1 MARLLLLGPE
11 RQRAAGLRTMLV
23 RDGHEVT
30 WLRSLENWAAH
41 EREFQPDLVVAA
53 VSQPDPVLAAATD
66 RPPGFPPPILFVQH
80 EADFLREPRDEKR
93 LVDRLASP
101 FMSDELLAR
110 VDALVTVR
118 QVVQCNT
125 LGAALPQRQG
135 WTKLRRILSSWL
147 RSRMPEQERPS
158 GPYLEVAARVAEWAD
173 RRDAFKPGHAAR
185 VTSFCGMIAEGL
197 GMEEQETTQLLRA
210 AMLHDIGKVA
220 LPVEVLH
227 QRRPLEEEQRRLIR
241 THPARGAALLRALDP
256 DESVARVVLYH
267 HERPDGSGY
276 YGKTGSGVP
285 RAAYALAVAESYD
298 AMTSSL
304 LGRTVESGRALD
316 MLQSRKGATYDTEC
330 VDALVDALGPRISS
344 IPLSRV

>member
-11 RQRAAGLRTMLV
+11 RQRAAELRTMLV
-23 RDGHEVT
+23 RDGHQVT
-30 WLRSLENWAAH
+30 WLRSLENWAAN
-41 EREFQPDLVVAA
+41 EQEFLPDLVVAA
-53 VSQPDPVLAAATD
+53 VSQTDPVLAAAE
-66 RPPGFPPPILFVQH
+66 RRSGFPPPLLFVQH
-80 EADFLREPRDEKR
+80 EADFLREPRDECR

-118 QVVQCNT
+118 KIVERNAYDDDV
-125 LGAALPQRQG
+125 PERQG
-135 WTKLRRILSSWL
+135 WTKLRRNLSSWL
-147 RSRMPEQERPS
+147 RSRLPEQERPG
-158 GPYLEVAARVAEWAD
+158 GPYLEVAARVAEWTD
-173 RRDAFKPGHAAR
+173 RRDAFQPGHASR
-185 VTSFCGMIAEGL
+185 VTSFCGMIADGL
-197 GMEEQETTQLLRA
+197 GMDEEETTKLLRA

-227 QRRPLEEEQRRLIR
+227 QRRPLEKEQRRLIR

-276 YGKTGSGVP
+276 YGKSGTRVP

-304 LGRTVESGRALD
+304 LGQTLESGRALD
-316 MLQSRKGATYDTEC
+316 TLERRRGVTYDAAC
-330 VDALVDALGPRISS
+330 VDALVDALKPRLGSF
-344 IPLSRV
+344 PQSRS

>member
-11 RQRAAGLRTMLV
+11 RQRAAALRTMLA
-23 RDGHEVT
+23 RDGHQVT

-41 EREFQPDLVVAA
+41 EREFLPDLVVAA
-53 VSQPDPVLAAATD
+53 VAHTDPVLAAAAD
-66 RPPGFPPPILFVQH
+66 RCSGFPPPLLFVQR
-80 EADFLREPRDEKR
+80 EADFLREPRDERR

-118 QVVQCNT
+118 QVVDRD
-125 LGAALPQRQG
+125 GAGDSAPEHQG
-135 WTKLRRILSSWL
+135 WTKLRRRLSGWL
-147 RSRMPEQERPS
+147 RSRLPEEERPA
-158 GPYLEVAARVAEWAD
+158 GPYLEVAARVAAWAD
-173 RRDAFKPGHAAR
+173 RRDAFEPGHAAR

-197 GMEEQETTQLLRA
+197 GMDEQETTRLLRA

-227 QRRPLEEEQRRLIR
+227 QKQPLEEDQRRLIR

-276 YGKTGSGVP
+276 YGKSGSRVP

-304 LGRTVESGRALD
+304 LGRTLESGPALD
-316 MLQSRKGATYDTEC
+316 TLQQRKGAAYDADC
-330 VDALVDALGPRISS
+330 VEALVDALKPRIRS